1 MVFTG
6 TFQFTLNNTGL
17 TIQDS
22 SEVFNKFSTG
32 QVSIGNKIFK
42 FDNTKIDGE
51 YTLMTTADTLAL
63 DRFVDSDS
71 YTIIL
76 DGGSAPKEV

>member
-1 MVFTG
+1 
-6 TFQFTLNNTGL
+6 
-17 TIQDS
+17 
-22 SEVFNKFSTG
+22 
-32 QVSIGNKIFK
+32 
-42 FDNTKIDGE
+42 
-51 YTLMTTADTLAL
+51 MTTTDTLAL